1 MNWID
6 QPSLV
11 IPRYGYGVVEDAL
24 VAALFGASSKSP
36 RGALRARLK
45 HLQRLG
51 LPGLKAGKGTRVLYN
66 DMQAHQWLIAILLI
80 EAFVDPSIAAQ
91 VIHQYWKS
99 HLARWIG
106 QAVADP
112 ESLMGNPLIL
122 CLRPKLMKEIWQA
135 KSPVPAIEAFRRD
148 DPAQRREIE
157 ITGGI
162 TKLKPLEGQARLNA
176 DNVLHAFNK
185 HRGEWICFRDLTE
198 LLLQF
203 KAELKKGESDGRP

>member
-1 MNWID
+1 MKRTD
-6 QPSLV
+6 RSDLV
-11 IPRYGYGVVEDAL
+11 IPRYSYGTVEDAL
-24 VAALFGASSKSP
+24 AVVFGAKP
-36 RGALRARLK
+36 QVQRGALRARLK

-51 LPGLKAGKGTRVLYN
+51 LPGLKAGKGTRVRYN
-66 DMQAHQWLIAILLI
+66 DTQAHQWLIAILLI
-80 EAFVDPSIAAQ
+80 EAFVDPTIAAQ
-91 VIHQYWKS
+91 VIDKYWTS

-106 QAVADP
+106 QAIDYP

-122 CLRPKLMKEIWQA
+122 CLRPKLMEEIWKA

-203 KAELKKGESDGRP
+203 KAELKKGESDGSP